1 MRSQGPAE
9 MSLASVLCVILVM
22 IVSQAS
28 RAQSIP
34 YERTFSQPQA
44 TLKKLITELQSSAAG
59 RLPAL
64 DGFIVPGDRVLNR
77 YQRGY
82 YQCVAQVSSTPS
94 GGSRVRVSAT
104 ITAWYVDPSATK
116 SGYQVLP
123 SNGRLEN
130 DFLDRL
136 QEALGG
142 EAPSISSKFSS
153 NPKVSSPPPPTRNKV
168 GAPEPTISAPMPGDT
183 APGAKS
189 KTSVAGLP
197 FNLGDPLSA
206 PVASLPTKRA
216 IVDKHAEEQQTEA
229 NNLEEILRNQVHP
242 TNLAAVKRSET
253 PVLGRPSEDAKVLF
267 LAAAEDEFE
276 ILELNPNWVHV
287 RISGLSRGWIRR
299 SSLELPTAE
308 TDAQL
313 SDPQPEEKSV
323 RSDTAGSGNELFH
336 VETEETASFPGEWEP
351 LRGKTVRI
359 VSVQKSNDNAA
370 DTGPGAKRAFAKSL
384 FDKEYLDLAKAQT
397 SVVGVVIV
405 FDSSDG
411 GMMAATLAALREW
424 KTGTLS
430 DEAFWRRCF
439 FDPPEAFTPVTHP

>member
-1 MRSQGPAE
+1 
-9 MSLASVLCVILVM
+9 MSVSHA
-22 IVSQAS
+22 SQA
-28 RAQSIP
+28 QSTP

-59 RLPAL
+59 RLPVL
-64 DGFIVPGDRVLNR
+64 DGFIVPGDRPLNR

-82 YQCVAQVSSTPS
+82 YQCVAQVSPAPS
-94 GGSRVRVSAT
+94 GRSMVRVSAT
-104 ITAWYVDPSATK
+104 ITAWYVDPSAMK

-136 QEALGG
+136 QEALEG
-142 EAPSISSKFSS
+142 EAPSVSSKVSS
-153 NPKVSSPPPPTRNKV
+153 NPKVSSPPPPTPRNKV
-168 GAPEPTISAPMPGDT
+168 GAPAPTISAPMPGDT

-206 PVASLPTKRA
+206 PLASSATKRA

-229 NNLEEILRNQVHP
+229 KNLEEILKNQVHP
-242 TNLAAVKRSET
+242 TNLAAVKRSQT

-299 SSLELPTAE
+299 SSLELPIAE

-323 RSDTAGSGNELFH
+323 RSDTAGSGKELFH

-359 VSVQKSNDNAA
+359 VSLQKSNDNAA

-397 SVVGVVIV
+397 SVVGVVII

-411 GMMAATLAALREW
+411 GMIAATLAALREW

-439 FDPPEAFTPVTHP
+439 LDPPEAFMPVTHP